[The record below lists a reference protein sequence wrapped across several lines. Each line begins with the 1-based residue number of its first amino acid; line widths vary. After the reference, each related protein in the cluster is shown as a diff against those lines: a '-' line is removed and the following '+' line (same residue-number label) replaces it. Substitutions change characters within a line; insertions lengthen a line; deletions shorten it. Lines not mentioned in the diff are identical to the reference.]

1 MWITADS
8 MDSSGSTSVS
18 RHGRQAE
25 PGIRRALSLRE
36 NGLRVLVNSPS
47 GVWRHFPTLQGLT
60 SKMLLLAAV
69 ILMPMAISAAQE
81 IPAARISKARIG
93 AIEFSIQLPDPPAV
107 VPALPDLTRIGIVEI
122 PGGCILNSPLP
133 TLWSG
138 MLLAPGKH
146 QLSLD
151 IGANREVRFLV
162 RSLGGGP
169 ELRMPVV
176 RGILDR
182 PEEAMVATLAVVEG
196 AELPG
201 LFLRLQWG
209 ILDLSCRGVPVTAV
223 VQELDHWKLQT
234 FKFPSLTSLPGHC
247 VLGTIEDLE
256 GDTPVVRAVLVTASG
271 KQPVL
276 RLEDPSRERTA
287 AAKAELTRSIQ
298 RSQKRMR
305 RIDGGA
311 EQEPGERE
319 ELQRRLDRALQQRV
333 ALEQK
338 LNHLDRGEG
347 VRLLTP
353 AGPVGAGRPG
363 LQVTIESEPS
373 GMVLKVTTSGGSYR
387 FLLEDTS

>member
-18 RHGRQAE
+18 RYGRQAE
-25 PGIRRALSLRE
+25 PGIRRALSRGE

-47 GVWRHFPTLQGLT
+47 CVWRHFPTLQGLT
-60 SKMLLLAAV
+60 SKMVLLAAV
-69 ILMPMAISAAQE
+69 ILIPTAISAVQE

-93 AIEFSIQLPDPPAV
+93 AIEFSVQLPDPPAV

-138 MLLAPGKH
+138 MLLPPGKH

-196 AELPG
+196 TELPG

-234 FKFPSLTSLPGHC
+234 FKFPSLTALPGHC

-256 GDTPVVRAVLVTASG
+256 GDTPVVRAVLMTGSG

-287 AAKAELTRSIQ
+287 AAKAELTRSIH

-387 FLLEDTS
+387 FLLEATS